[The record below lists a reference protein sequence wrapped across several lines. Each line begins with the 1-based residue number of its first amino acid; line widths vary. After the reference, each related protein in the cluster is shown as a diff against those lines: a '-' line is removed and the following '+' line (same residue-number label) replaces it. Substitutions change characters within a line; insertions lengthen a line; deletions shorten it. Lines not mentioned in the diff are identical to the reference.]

1 MNLTKKIDKKV
12 FLFLCTALL
21 GFSNHTLATQIYALN
36 DSTPKKTIKKTVSTT
51 SDTKPEFPGG
61 KPAFMNFLK
70 NHIVYPDS
78 AKAHNIAGQVI
89 ASFFINADGSVS
101 DIMILKGLGDG
112 ISEGVVQSLKAMPRW
127 KPATHNGKSIRAQ
140 YKVPINFNAK

>member
-1 MNLTKKIDKKV
+1 MNLTKKVNKKV
-12 FLFLCTALL
+12 LLFLCAALL
-21 GFSNHTLATQIYALN
+21 SYSQQARATSIYALN
-36 DSTPKKTIKKTVSTT
+36 DSTPKKNTKKTVTT

-89 ASFFINADGSVS
+89 ASFFINADGSVT
-101 DIMILKGLGDG
+101 DITILQGLGDG

-127 KPATHNGKSIRAQ
+127 KPATHNGKPIRAQ